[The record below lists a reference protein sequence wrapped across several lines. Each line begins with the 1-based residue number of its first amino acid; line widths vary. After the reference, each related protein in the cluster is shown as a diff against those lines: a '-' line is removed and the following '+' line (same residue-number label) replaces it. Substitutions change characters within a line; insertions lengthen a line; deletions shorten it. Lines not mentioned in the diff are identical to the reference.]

1 VSLGSKALK
10 SHARYHRGIK
20 QVISGTTLAWSCLL
34 MSHVAWNMGGSRY
47 PKWMVYSGKSDKM
60 DDIEKQI
67 KKSGSK
73 YL

>member
-1 VSLGSKALK
+1 MKNYGVARVKSFEIPCPVSPW
-10 SHARYHRGIK
+10 H
-20 QVISGTTLAWSCLL
+20 QQAWSCLL